1 MAINFNKPFL
11 ITFSMN
17 SFFDVNGLLNLD
29 DTVLEM
35 PSFKKIISDGVVS
48 DEEIM
53 EQSAKVVQLLHKAE
67 QGLSDSQ
74 VALVKETLAEMSVL
88 YAAYYYKELQSLK

>member
-1 MAINFNKPFL
+1 
-11 ITFSMN
+11 MN

>member
-1 MAINFNKPFL
+1 
-11 ITFSMN
+11 MN

-53 EQSAKVVQLLHKAE
+53 EQSAKVVGLLHKAE
-67 QGLSDSQ
+67 QELSEAQ

-88 YAAYYYKELQSLK
+88 YAAYYYKELQSLN

>member
-1 MAINFNKPFL
+1 
-11 ITFSMN
+11 MN

-67 QGLSDSQ
+67 QVLSDSQ